1 MQTHTLTALCVGV
14 ILTIGSVGAQSDGG
28 YSKDGTPFETVDR
41 THKVDR
47 LPLVRTKI
55 VRERSAGW
63 ELPDGC
69 DGLVSPLANR
79 QLARVAAHC
88 ES

>member
-1 MQTHTLTALCVGV
+1 MRTHTLTALCVGMF
-14 ILTIGSVGAQSDGG
+14 LTIGSIGAQSDGG
-28 YSKDGTPFETVDR
+28 YSKGTAFETVDR
-41 THKVDR
+41 THKADR
-47 LPLVRTKI
+47 LSLVRTKI
-55 VRERSAGW
+55 IRERSAGL